1 MRSAVRRPVRRLRP
15 GAYRPPR
22 TDRRARGQSLVE
34 FSLVLGPLLLLIL
47 GVIQFGLIFNAYV
60 TVTNAAREGARTG
73 TIYVYDR
80 TLTKAQNDAARN
92 AAIQASVLGSMNLLA
107 KTAPQ
112 FTTGSTWTQSGTTY
126 TNGDLVV
133 TYALPAGVVESDPRT
148 GQKVTVRL
156 VYHQDLIIPLIS
168 SLLPQ
173 DSGGRLALPGE
184 VTMVIN

>member
-1 MRSAVRRPVRRLRP
+1 MRSAVH
-15 GAYRPPR
+15 RPPR
-22 TDRRARGQSLVE
+22 RSSRACRRARGQSLVE

-47 GVIQFGLIFNAYV
+47 SVVQFGLIFNTYV
-60 TVTNAAREGARTG
+60 TVTNAAREGARSG

-92 AAIQASVLGSMNLLA
+92 AAIRASVLGSMNLLG
-107 KTAPQ
+107 KTAPN
-112 FTTGSTWTQSGTTY
+112 FTNGSTWTQSGTTF
-126 TNGDLVV
+126 TNGDIVV
-133 TYALPAGVVESDPRT
+133 TYALPADIVESDTRT

-156 VYHQDLIIPLIS
+156 TYHQDLIIPLIS

-173 DSGGRLALPGE
+173 DAGGRLAVPGE